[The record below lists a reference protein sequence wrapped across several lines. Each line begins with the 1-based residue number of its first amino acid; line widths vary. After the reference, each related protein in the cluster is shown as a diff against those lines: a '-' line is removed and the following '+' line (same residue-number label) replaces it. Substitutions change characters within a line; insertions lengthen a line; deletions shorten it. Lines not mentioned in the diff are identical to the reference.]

1 MGQRRYSQW
10 LHPRRIRNDLTRM
23 SRPSRTV
30 SSRST
35 RSGRKTKKSRQR
47 KMVKSAWQRRLS
59 KKPPPGI
66 TECAECGTKPK
77 RLHEVFGAEAERWV
91 CGECL
96 GFLLKA
102 RRASREPV
110 VEGEEGR

>member
-1 MGQRRYSQW
+1 MALSPKNQKRLDAYEQAVKDGLVPFYPKRK
-10 LHPRRIRNDLTRM
+10 
-23 SRPSRTV
+23 
-30 SSRST
+30 
-35 RSGRKTKKSRQR
+35 KTKKSRQR

-77 RLHEVFGAEAERWV
+77 RLHEVFGAEEERWV

-102 RRASREPV
+102 RRASREAV
-110 VEGEEGR
+110 VEDEEGR